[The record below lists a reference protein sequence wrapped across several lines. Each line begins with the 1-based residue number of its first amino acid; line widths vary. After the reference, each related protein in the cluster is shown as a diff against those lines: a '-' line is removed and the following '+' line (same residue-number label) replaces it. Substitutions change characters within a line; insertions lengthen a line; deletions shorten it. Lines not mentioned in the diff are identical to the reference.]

1 MAHKLKALLAL
12 GTTVVLFSFLVILAR
27 FYAADVPSMSILFL
41 RLSFAALAFLPF
53 LVRSRIWQKEHFSK
67 LVVISLLS
75 TVNLVFFMFG
85 IEFTTASASQLIYAA
100 TPILTIIISGLLYRE
115 KYSGK
120 TLSGVTIGLLGI
132 FYIVYRSA
140 IEKGETISGGL
151 FGNMMM
157 LVAAT
162 GWLFYILFSKKISK
176 SFTPAE
182 IGGTSVIV
190 SFFFS
195 IILLA
200 IQLSITGRQM
210 VLDRNILLATFYM
223 GIGGTF
229 FTYLLLQYAIKHLS
243 SLTVNLTSYIQPAL
257 VALLAIFFLNEKLT
271 AHYIFGSLLVF
282 LSVFLTV
289 TIEFMRLKKRTN

>member
-120 TLSGVTIGLLGI
+120 TLSGVIIGLLGI

-182 IGGTSVIV
+182 
-190 SFFFS
+190 
-195 IILLA
+195 
-200 IQLSITGRQM
+200 
-210 VLDRNILLATFYM
+210 
-223 GIGGTF
+223 IGGTF